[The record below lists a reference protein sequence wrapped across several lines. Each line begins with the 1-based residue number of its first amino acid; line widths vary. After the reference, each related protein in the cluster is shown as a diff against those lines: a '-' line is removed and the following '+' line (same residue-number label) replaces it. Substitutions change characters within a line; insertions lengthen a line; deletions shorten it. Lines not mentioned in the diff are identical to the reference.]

1 MAGSFG
7 QSAAFARAFSN
18 SAGFMTNPY
27 YNYAAYGSLPGIYAS
42 YQNMTNTSTLSTA
55 TGATTTG
62 ATPTAT
68 PADPTANINSLMGNV
83 KEEQVAGG
91 MVSRTVEEGLIKSEP
106 ENNGSSVVL
115 STTEGGRSGSA
126 TLQNYIAW
134 FLFCF
139 KFLIF
144 FLYK

>member
-62 ATPTAT
+62 ADSGDHEE
-68 PADPTANINSLMGNV
+68 DP
-83 KEEQVAGG
+83 EDDCPDQVGRHAQA
-91 MVSRTVEEGLIKSEP
+91 R
-106 ENNGSSVVL
+106 
-115 STTEGGRSGSA
+115 STQG
-126 TLQNYIAW
+126 
-134 FLFCF
+134 
-139 KFLIF
+139 
-144 FLYK
+144 